1 LLEKFRN
8 DYGGSRAGRAA
19 NSANTGAINKMLGHI
34 LKKGSGEKT
43 SRVLKPWEMYSKT
56 HYMAKVKDGVMAEC
70 SSQPVRKSS
79 IHLITQ
85 CTKKAF
91 KEESEEVRA
100 AVFAAV
106 EAMKEKKCAEIE
118 EVKEQSDTVSKD
130 M

>member
-1 LLEKFRN
+1 
-8 DYGGSRAGRAA
+8 
-19 NSANTGAINKMLGHI
+19 MLGHI

-56 HYMAKVKDGVMAEC
+56 HYTAKVKDGVMAER
-70 SSQPVRKSS
+70 SSQPVGKSS

-85 CTKKAF
+85 RTKKAF
-91 KEESEEVRA
+91 EEESEEVRA

-106 EAMKEKKCAEIE
+106 EAMKEKKRAEIE